1 MHNFICI
8 CILEDKFMDFFN
20 AIGDAITSAASELGE
35 KTKEV
40 TDSAK
45 LQFEMKAKE
54 DLKKEAFIEIG
65 RKFYEGNKD
74 AIPEDMVDLFNKV
87 DEADARINAIKEE
100 LSNIKGETV
109 CPKCEARVAV
119 GASFCPKC
127 GTKLDDIYEEEQ

>member
-1 MHNFICI
+1 MDFGGKI
-8 CILEDKFMDFFN
+8 MDFFN

-35 KTKEV
+35 KTKEM

-119 GASFCPKC
+119 GATFCPKC